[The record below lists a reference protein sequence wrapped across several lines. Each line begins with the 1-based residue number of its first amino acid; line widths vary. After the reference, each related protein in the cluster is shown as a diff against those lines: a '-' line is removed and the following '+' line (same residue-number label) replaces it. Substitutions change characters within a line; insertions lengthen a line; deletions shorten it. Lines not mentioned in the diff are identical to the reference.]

1 MTTVSFTNQDIIF
14 IDPCYFVKDN
24 EVWEEYC
31 EDFSE
36 NKSLDKLGISNG
48 ILMAISDVY
57 KDILVNTDT
66 GDVIGEICSD
76 SYLLGCF
83 QLDEVLKHNP
93 DFESELETCPLTI
106 IRNFTGTVTF
116 SKAKEMVDGHKY
128 TIVTVKGKG
137 SVNFRSEFSE
147 DEDSKKT

>member
-24 EVWEEYC
+24 DVWEEYC

-48 ILMAISDVY
+48 ISMAISDVY

-106 IRNFTGTVTF
+106 IRNFTGQ
-116 SKAKEMVDGHKY
+116 
-128 TIVTVKGKG
+128 
-137 SVNFRSEFSE
+137 
-147 DEDSKKT
+147 